1 MRDQSRAEA
10 RERLQRFA
18 LAWHTEYVRPGP
30 LTLCF
35 EDGTTMTWQ
44 PPSLVDELLAPGLDE
59 AAFVTLRAV
68 QADLL
73 ALESP
78 VEDKTARALMR
89 DRRHAFIALLE
100 RYLPKRTK
108 EKLLDLTDGAPL
120 TICMGDAYAIR
131 GTLANPAEGRWK
143 KKHIRVR
150 GVGDVGFTVKG
161 CRSIIPESTR
171 TTGWQMWRRF
181 CEDCRSDKRHPHRDQ
196 GRDLRS
202 DLSAS
207 RLGADATVYASML
220 HITDGDGE

>member
-1 MRDQSRAEA
+1 MKRARRDPTMRDQSRAEA

-30 LTLCF
+30 LSVSLDDETTL
-35 EDGTTMTWQ
+35 TWQ
-44 PPSLVDELLAPGLDE
+44 PPSLADELLAPGLDE
-59 AAFVTLRAV
+59 AAFATLRAV

-89 DRRHAFIALLE
+89 DRHHALIALLE

-108 EKLLDLTDGAPL
+108 EILLEHTDGAPL

-131 GTLANPAEGRWK
+131 GTPATPDEAEAHWK
-143 KKHIRVR
+143 KKHIHVH
-150 GVGDVGFTVKG
+150 GVGDVGLTVKG
-161 CRSIIPESTR
+161 CLSIFPESTR

-181 CEDCRSDKRHPHRDQ
+181 CEDCRSDKRHPHREQ
-196 GRDLRS
+196 RRDLRRR
-202 DLSAS
+202 LSAS
-207 RLGADATVYASML
+207 RLGADATV
-220 HITDGDGE
+220 